1 MFHEFKLLWEQ
12 LKSHSVEESEDLST
26 DLVLSGLVV
35 IHDTLVGGED
45 DVSELSGWEDL
56 INELLEILK
65 FEVESWG
72 DDTALVESSVKINN
86 DLSVSGIIDDLEFTN
101 VTVRLHA
108 SEELDNNLGDW
119 SEENL

>member
-1 MFHEFKLLWEQ
+1 MN
-12 LKSHSVEESEDLST
+12 SVEETEDLST
-26 DLVLSGLVV
+26 DLVLSGGLV

-45 DVSELSGWEDL
+45 DVSELSGWENL

-72 DDTALVESSVKINN
+72 DDTALVESSVKIND
-86 DLSVSGIIDDLEFTN
+86 DLTVSLIINDLEFTD
-101 VTVRLHA
+101 VSVGLHA

-119 SEENL
+119 SKHNL

>member
-1 MFHEFKLLWEQ
+1 M
-12 LKSHSVEESEDLST
+12 
-26 DLVLSGLVV
+26 VLSGLLV

-45 DVSELSGWEDL
+45 NVSKLSGWKNL

-72 DDTALVESSVKINN
+72 DNTTFVESSVKINN

-101 VTVRLHA
+101 VTVRLHV
-108 SEELDNNLGDW
+108 SKELDNDLGDW

>member
-1 MFHEFKLLWEQ
+1 M
-12 LKSHSVEESEDLST
+12 
-26 DLVLSGLVV
+26 VLSGLLV

-45 DVSELSGWEDL
+45 NVSKLSGWKNL

-72 DDTALVESSVKINN
+72 DNTTFVESPVKINN

-101 VTVRLHA
+101 VTVTLHA

-119 SEENL
+119 SKHNL